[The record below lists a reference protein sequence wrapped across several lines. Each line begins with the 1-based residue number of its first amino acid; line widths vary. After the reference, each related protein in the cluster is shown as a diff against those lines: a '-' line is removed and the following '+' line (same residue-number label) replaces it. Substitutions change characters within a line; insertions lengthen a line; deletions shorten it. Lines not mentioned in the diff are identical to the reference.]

1 MNDIETARKNLVG
14 HTLSL
19 CKDGCVITS
28 VERGVYPMINLL
40 RTGHDVSGYSAADK
54 VVGKA
59 AAILFVQGG
68 IAEVYADVISEG
80 GLALLK
86 AHGIPVGYGKLVE
99 KIMNR
104 DGTDVCPMEK
114 LVENENDIHT
124 GAIKITDKVIEMRM
138 KNRS

>member
-1 MNDIETARKNLVG
+1 MNDIEIARKNLVG

-19 CKDGCVITS
+19 CKDGYVVTS
-28 VERGVYPMINLL
+28 GERGVYPMINML
-40 RTGHDVSGYSAADK
+40 RMGHDVSGYSAADK

-68 IAEVYADVISEG
+68 IAEVYADVISES
-80 GLALLK
+80 GLELLRS
-86 AHGIPVGYGKLVE
+86 HGIPVGYGKLVD

-104 DGTDVCPMEK
+104 DGTDICPMEK

-124 GAIKITDKVIEMRM
+124 GAIKITDKAIEMRM
-138 KNRS
+138 KNRL